1 MKRRAAIA
9 SLVVVLLVALIGT
22 LMPDMAAT
30 ETRPDQANLGMSWAF
45 WLGTDRHG
53 RAIATRLVIG
63 LSNGVWPAVGA
74 CTVAGVLGLVAG
86 TARGWLGGLTNTVLG
101 FLTTVLATMPRYV
114 LVLVVLTIWGDSAL
128 WLALAAG
135 LAWTPSVTEAVSARV
150 ERLRHSET
158 ILASRLHGVPTW
170 RLLLVHTVWFGCR
183 KTVTRQLLGLFSAF
197 LVLEASL
204 AYIGG
209 LGIREPTPSI
219 GNLLAMQWGRG
230 AWSDPR
236 FWVPAAVLL
245 FIVAAT
251 RALAHQLVEPADV

>member
-1 MKRRAAIA
+1 MKRRATLA
-9 SLVVVLLVALIGT
+9 SLAVVLVVAVIGM
-22 LMPDMAAT
+22 LMPDNAAT
-30 ETRPDQANLGMSWAF
+30 QTRPDQANLGVSWAF

-63 LSNGVWPAVGA
+63 LANGVVPAIAA
-74 CTVAGVLGLVAG
+74 CFVAGVLGLVAG
-86 TARGWLGGLTNTVLG
+86 TARGWLGGVTNTVLG
-101 FLTTVLATMPRYV
+101 FGTTVLATIPRYV
-114 LVLVVLTIWGDSAL
+114 LVLVVLTIWGDNAL

-183 KTVTRQLLGLFSAF
+183 KTVARQLLGLFSAF

-230 AWSDPR
+230 TWSDPR

-245 FIVAAT
+245 FIVAST
-251 RALAHQLVEPADV
+251 RALAHQLAESADV

>member
-1 MKRRAAIA
+1 MRRRAALV
-9 SLVVVLLVALIGT
+9 SLTIVLTVALIGA
-22 LMPDMAAT
+22 LMPEMAAT
-30 ETRPDQANLGMSWAF
+30 ETRPNQTNLGVSWAF

-63 LSNGVWPAVGA
+63 LSNGVWPALGA
-74 CTVAGVLGLVAG
+74 CTVAGVLGLISG
-86 TARGWLGGLTNTVLG
+86 TARGWLGGFANTVLG
-101 FLTTVLATMPRYV
+101 FLTTVLATIPRYV

-150 ERLRHSET
+150 ERLRHSEN
-158 ILASRLHGVPTW
+158 ILASRIHGVPPW

-183 KTVTRQLLGLFSAF
+183 KTVARQLLGLFSAF

-209 LGIREPTPSI
+209 LGIREPTPSL
-219 GNLLAMQWGRG
+219 GNLLAMQWGR
-230 AWSDPR
+230 
-236 FWVPAAVLL
+236 
-245 FIVAAT
+245 
-251 RALAHQLVEPADV
+251 